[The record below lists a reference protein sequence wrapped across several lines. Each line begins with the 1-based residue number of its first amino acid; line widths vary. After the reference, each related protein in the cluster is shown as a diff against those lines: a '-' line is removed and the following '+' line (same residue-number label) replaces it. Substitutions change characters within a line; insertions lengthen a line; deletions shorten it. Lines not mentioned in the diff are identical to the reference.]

1 MAKVDRRRATAWHA
15 RINKIVNDHYSRKET
30 TGSKF
35 DRYIEK
41 EFIPLHVFEDPA
53 VIEELLDFFKNKK

>member
-1 MAKVDRRRATAWHA
+1 MTQVNPRRANAWHA
-15 RINKIVNDHYSRKET
+15 RINKIFNDHYSRKEI

-41 EFIPLHVFEDPA
+41 EFLPLEVFEDPQ